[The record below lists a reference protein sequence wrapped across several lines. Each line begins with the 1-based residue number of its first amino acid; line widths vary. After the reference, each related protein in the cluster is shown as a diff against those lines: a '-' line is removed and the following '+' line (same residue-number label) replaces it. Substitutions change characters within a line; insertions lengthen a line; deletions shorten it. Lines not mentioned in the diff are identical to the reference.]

1 LDYSRFKEIT
11 QMTKV
16 VNCLLN
22 SSPIEELGKGALGMV
37 ELGYEPQAEHAHYIH
52 GNPERSN
59 HLAPSH

>member
-1 LDYSRFKEIT
+1 
-11 QMTKV
+11 MTKV